1 MGNTKVVINKFVIL
15 SKVRKEEGQVNFSF
29 KKRVAAVHTKLER
42 EWVSHDLKGNKVEC
56 PLKSNG
62 DTRIFVWHSHKENED
77 AHVRHSHKDKGDD
90 TQGICV
96 TFTQKR
102 VGQFHSEKKEK
113 RCDSPHK
120 IRVMYKAKG
129 NNKEVYS

>member
-29 KKRVAAVHTKLER
+29 KKRVVAVHTKLER

-77 AHVRHSHKDKGDD
+77 AHVRHSHKDKGHAGHLCDIH
-90 TQGICV
+90 T
-96 TFTQKR
+96 KR

-120 IRVMYKAKG
+120 IRVMYKTKG

>member
-1 MGNTKVVINKFVIL
+1 METQGYLCDI
-15 SKVRKEEGQVNFSF
+15 
-29 KKRVAAVHTKLER
+29 HTK
-42 EWVSHDLKGNKVEC
+42 KMK
-56 PLKSNG
+56 
-62 DTRIFVWHSHKENED
+62 TRMSDIHTKI
-77 AHVRHSHKDKGDD
+77 KD